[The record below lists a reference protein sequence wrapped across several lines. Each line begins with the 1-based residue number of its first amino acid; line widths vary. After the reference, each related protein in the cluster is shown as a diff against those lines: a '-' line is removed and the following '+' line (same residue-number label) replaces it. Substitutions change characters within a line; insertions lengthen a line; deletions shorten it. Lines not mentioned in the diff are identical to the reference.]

1 MANPIPEQVQKLA
14 NVLLIVGGLNW
25 LLEALDYN
33 LVELIFG
40 GIPMLVT
47 LVYVVV
53 GLCAIVGIIGLTQK

>member
-1 MANPIPEQVQKLA
+1 MANPIPEQAQKIA

-40 GIPMLVT
+40 TVPMLVT
-47 LVYVVV
+47 LVYVVI

>member
-1 MANPIPEQVQKLA
+1 MANPIPEQVQKIA

-40 GIPMLVT
+40 TVPMLVT
-47 LVYVVV
+47 LVYVVI

>member
-1 MANPIPEQVQKLA
+1 MANPIPEQVQKIA

>member
-1 MANPIPEQVQKLA
+1 MANPIPEQVQKIA

-40 GIPMLVT
+40 TVPMLVT

>member
-1 MANPIPEQVQKLA
+1 MANPIPEQVQKIA

-40 GIPMLVT
+40 GIQMLVT

>member
-1 MANPIPEQVQKLA
+1 MANPIPEQVQKIA

-47 LVYVVV
+47 LVYVVI

>member
-1 MANPIPEQVQKLA
+1 MANPIPEQVQKIA

-40 GIPMLVT
+40 TIPMLVT
-47 LVYVVV
+47 LVYVVI

>member
-1 MANPIPEQVQKLA
+1 MANPIPEQVQKIA

-25 LLEALDYN
+25 LLDALNYN

-40 GIPMLVT
+40 TVPMLVT